1 MVPVL
6 RVAPGDRLE
15 DLHAL
20 RHVQAVDRGEPAEAR
35 ALGGLVDMVWLAGG
49 ATVCIDGAYFDTLS
63 SGKAAR
69 GEGER
74 RVLCVTFRHLL
85 RKSKR
90 LFDLSVYCDPLPV
103 AKE

>member
-1 MVPVL
+1 MIEIASKISMRCATYRPSI
-6 RVAPGDRLE
+6 VASQPR
-15 DLHAL
+15 
-20 RHVQAVDRGEPAEAR
+20 PAPS
-35 ALGGLVDMVWLAGG
+35 GGLVDMVWLAGG